1 MKVLI
6 IGATGFIGLPAA
18 QALVRA
24 GHIVYGL
31 ARTHEKAKTLSAEEI
46 IPIIGDVDS
55 DAWIPLISTLD
66 AIIEA
71 IGGRD
76 VATLSSKIFER
87 VIKAVKKLRP
97 DCAPLLS
104 YIYTSGTFV
113 HGDSRTEIVT
123 DTTPISRP
131 LKLVVWRA
139 ALEQRVV
146 RSAEINGIAIRPAVL
161 YGRSGSNLEI
171 LFQSAFNGRV
181 TWPGTPGGH
190 YSVIHVDD
198 LADMYV
204 RVAEKAPAIGGK
216 IFDAANPSTEALD
229 ELLQKLVEVSGAK
242 GSYEYTKPTNIFEEA
257 LASSALVRPYLA
269 NALLGWSVKKP
280 GLVDGLDIYYAAW
293 LAART

>member
-1 MKVLI
+1 MQTRPQDNSTLKVL
-6 IGATGFIGLPAA
+6 
-18 QALVRA
+18 LV
-24 GHIVYGL
+24 
-31 ARTHEKAKTLSAEEI
+31 
-46 IPIIGDVDS
+46 IPVIGDVDS

-71 IGGRD
+71 VGGRD
-76 VATLSSKIFER
+76 VATLSSKTFER
-87 VIKAVKKLRP
+87 VLKAVKELRP
-97 DCAPLLS
+97 AGAPLLS

-146 RSAEINGIAIRPAVL
+146 RSAEVNGIAIRPAVL
-161 YGRSGSNLEI
+161 YGRSGSNLEV
-171 LFQSAFNGRV
+171 LFQSALNGRV
-181 TWPGTPGGH
+181 TWPGTPGGR

-229 ELLQKLVEVSGAK
+229 EFLQKLVEVSGAK
-242 GSYEYTKPTNIFEEA
+242 GPYEYTKPTN
-257 LASSALVRPYLA
+257 
-269 NALLGWSVKKP
+269 SV
-280 GLVDGLDIYYAAW
+280 
-293 LAART
+293 